1 MLPIQKRR
9 LPETSNMALRP
20 TAGDLEII
28 TRIALFRGLKPETV
42 EHIVKSATAVSLKAR
57 SMLFRQGDPATAF
70 FIMIDGWTKHYR
82 LNLSGKEA
90 VIHVFTKGDSFA
102 KAAALTGARFPATA
116 EAVTDARV
124 IRVPAD
130 HIIKC
135 IREDPNIALAMIA
148 SMSQRMYL
156 LMQQVEQLKAQSGVQ
171 RVAEFLA
178 SLAPVHDGPC
188 FIALPY
194 DKALIAAR
202 LGLTPSSLSRTFAK
216 LRSVGVAVRAADVA
230 VGDVAKL
237 RRLAKDDKSTIS
249 RTLENSACS
258 SITEGDAKPHAASRS
273 SPFKLPA
280 HRSNG
285 AALVNRADSP
295 TH

>member
-1 MLPIQKRR
+1 
-9 LPETSNMALRP
+9 MASHP

-42 EHIVKSATAVSLKAR
+42 AHIVKPATAVPLKAR
-57 SMLFRQGDPATAF
+57 STLFRQGDPATAF

-82 LNLSGKEA
+82 LNVSGEEA

-102 KAAALTGARFPATA
+102 EAAALTGARFPATA
-116 EAVTDARV
+116 EAVTNARV

-130 HIIKC
+130 HIINC

-148 SMSQRMYL
+148 SMSQRVYL
-156 LMQQVEQLKAQSGVQ
+156 LMLQVEQLKAQSGVQ
-171 RVAEFLA
+171 RVAEFLT
-178 SLAPVHDGPC
+178 SLAPVDHGPC
-188 FIALPY
+188 VIALPY

-216 LRSVGVAVRAADVA
+216 LRSVGVAVHAADVA

-237 RRLAKDDKSTIS
+237 RRLAEDEKSRI
-249 RTLENSACS
+249 R
-258 SITEGDAKPHAASRS
+258 
-273 SPFKLPA
+273 
-280 HRSNG
+280 G
-285 AALVNRADSP
+285 AFRNAR
-295 TH
+295 

>member
-1 MLPIQKRR
+1 
-9 LPETSNMALRP
+9 MALRP

-28 TRIALFRGLKPETV
+28 TRMALFRGLKPETV
-42 EHIVKSATAVSLKAR
+42 DHIVKPATAVPLKAR
-57 SMLFRQGDPATAF
+57 RTLFRQGDPATAF

-82 LNLSGKEA
+82 LNSSGEEA

-130 HIIKC
+130 HIIRC
-135 IREDPNIALAMIA
+135 IRDDPNIALAMIA

-178 SLAPVHDGPC
+178 SLAPVHGGPC
-188 FIALPY
+188 IIALPY
-194 DKALIAAR
+194 DKALIAA
-202 LGLTPSSLSRTFAK
+202 GCLTPSSLSRTFAK

-249 RTLENSACS
+249 RTLENSACC
-258 SITEGDAKPHAASRS
+258 SITEGDAKPDAALRP
-273 SPFKLPA
+273 SPFKPPA
-280 HRSNG
+280 RRNNG
-285 AALVNRADSP
+285 FALVNRADLP

>member
-1 MLPIQKRR
+1 
-9 LPETSNMALRP
+9 
-20 TAGDLEII
+20 
-28 TRIALFRGLKPETV
+28 
-42 EHIVKSATAVSLKAR
+42 
-57 SMLFRQGDPATAF
+57 
-70 FIMIDGWTKHYR
+70 MIDGWTKYYR
-82 LNLSGKEA
+82 LNSSGEEA

-124 IRVPAD
+124 VQVPAD

-135 IREDPNIALAMIA
+135 IREDPNIALGMIA

-178 SLAPVHDGPC
+178 SLAPVHGGPC
-188 FIALPY
+188 VIALPY

-249 RTLENSACS
+249 RTLENSTCS
-258 SITEGDAKPHAASRS
+258 SITEGAAKPHAASRPNS
-273 SPFKLPA
+273 FTPPA
-280 HRSNG
+280 RRSNG
-285 AALVNRADSP
+285 VALVNRADSP